1 MAVGKAHVNQT
12 AFPGNHWLLERR
24 KHNYSCASPLLFRS
38 QRPAGVSKFALES
51 LIEPVFALQLS
62 R

>member
-24 KHNYSCASPLLFRS
+24 KHNYSCASTIVS
-38 QRPAGVSKFALES
+38 ESTAGGGV
-51 LIEPVFALQLS
+51 
-62 R
+62 